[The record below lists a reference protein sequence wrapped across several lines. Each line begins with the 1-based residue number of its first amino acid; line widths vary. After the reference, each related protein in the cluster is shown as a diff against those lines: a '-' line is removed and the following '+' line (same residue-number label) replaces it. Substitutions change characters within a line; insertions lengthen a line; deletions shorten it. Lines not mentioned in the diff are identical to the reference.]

1 MATVLG
7 VSSGLTAQKNDEINK
22 KAAEIVS
29 KMTLAE
35 KVGQTAQISIDLVIK
50 GKDTPPTSTLE
61 MDMDKLRE
69 AIVKY
74 HVGSILNSPNTR
86 ARTPE
91 WWTKAVEQM
100 QSVAMNE
107 TRVKVPI
114 IYGLDQI
121 HGATYTAGSTM
132 FPQEITVAASW
143 NPAHA
148 RKMGEI
154 TAYETRASNVPW
166 TFSPVLDLGLDPRFS
181 RQYEGFGE
189 DPYVGSVF
197 GRELI
202 KGYEGDDNNI
212 GNPHKVAACM
222 KHFLGYSAPISGKD
236 RTPSYIPDNV
246 LREYHVPA
254 FQAAVDAGVH
264 TVMINSGII
273 NNVPVHASYELL
285 TTLLRKEMG
294 FEGMIV
300 TDWEDINKLYSRDK
314 MVTSIK
320 EAIKTGI
327 NAGIDMSMIPIA
339 YKEYCQLLTEL
350 VNEGQVPMS
359 RLDDAATR
367 VVALKLKLN
376 LFDVPNTDRKD
387 YPEFNSKAYQQA
399 SYDAAADGITLL
411 KNAGN
416 VLPLKKG
423 VKILIAGP
431 NAVSKRSLNGGW
443 TFSWQGEKIDEFSD
457 KYHNLL
463 DAIRLKFGKE
473 NVSYV
478 PGVSYTNETK
488 WDTEHKDKYDEAI
501 AAAKNVDY
509 IVLCLGENSYC
520 EKPGD
525 LNDLYLNELQTELA
539 QEMLKL
545 NKKVILVLSEGRPRL
560 ISKFSSKLDA
570 IVQTY
575 LPGVYGA
582 DALADILAGDVNPS
596 GKLPYTYP
604 AFPNSLVPYY
614 HKYAEEQVNTDAAYN
629 YEGDYNFEYPFGY
642 GLSYTT
648 FAYSNPRIN
657 KAELPLGSNEDILI
671 SIDVT
676 NTGNRE
682 GKEVVQ
688 LYSSDLYASLVP
700 DMKRLRRFEKITL
713 KAGETKTVAF
723 KLNVNDLSFI
733 NLDNKRVVEPGDF
746 VFQVGSSSDDAANKI
761 AFTVK

>member
-1 MATVLG
+1 MATALG
-7 VSSGLTAQKNDEINK
+7 VTSGLTAQNNNDINK

-35 KVGQTAQISIDLVIK
+35 KVGQTAQISIDLVTK
-50 GKDTPPTSTLE
+50 GTDTPPTSTLE
-61 MDMDKLRE
+61 IDIDKLRE
-69 AIVKY
+69 AIVEY

-86 ARTPE
+86 ARTSE
-91 WWTKAVEQM
+91 WWTKAVEQI
-100 QSVAMNE
+100 QNVAMKE
-107 TRVKVPI
+107 TRVKVPV

-132 FPQEITVAASW
+132 FPQEIAIAASW
-143 NPAHA
+143 NPIHA
-148 RKMGEI
+148 RRMGEI

-166 TFSPVLDLGLDPRFS
+166 NFSPVLDLGLDPRFP

-189 DPYVGSVF
+189 DPYVGAVF

-212 GNPHKVAACM
+212 ANPTKVAACM

-236 RTPSYIPDNV
+236 RTPAYIPDNV
-246 LREYHVPA
+246 LREYHIPA

-285 TTLLRKEMG
+285 TTLLRDEMG
-294 FEGMIV
+294 FQGMIV

-314 MVTSIK
+314 MVPSIK
-320 EAIKTGI
+320 EAIKAGI

-339 YKEYCQLLTEL
+339 YKEYCQLLIEL
-350 VNEGQVPMS
+350 VNEGQVAMS

-376 LFDVPNTDRKD
+376 LFDVPNTYRKD
-387 YPEFNSKAYQQA
+387 YPEFNSRAYQQA
-399 SYDAAADGITLL
+399 SYDAAADGVTLL
-411 KNAGN
+411 KNEGN
-416 VLPLKKG
+416 ILPLKKG
-423 VKILIAGP
+423 VKILVTGP

-443 TFSWQGEKIDEFSD
+443 TFSWQGEKIDEFASQ
-457 KYHNLL
+457 YHNLL

-473 NVSYV
+473 NISYV
-478 PGVSYTNETK
+478 PGVSYTDETK
-488 WDTEHKDKYDEAI
+488 WDTEHKDRFDEAI

-545 NKKVILVLSEGRPRL
+545 GKKVILVLSEGRPRL
-560 ISKFSSKLDA
+560 ISKFSSRLDA

-575 LPGVYGA
+575 LPGIYGA

-642 GLSYTT
+642 GLSYTS
-648 FAYSNPRIN
+648 FAYANAKIN
-657 KAELPLGSNEDILI
+657 KAELFANSTDDILV

-676 NTGNRE
+676 NTGKIE

-700 DMKRLRRFEKITL
+700 DVKRLRRFEKVEL
-713 KAGETKTVAF
+713 KAGETKTVTF

-733 NLDNKRVVEPGDF
+733 NLQNKRVVEPGDF
-746 VFQVGSSSDDAANKI
+746 VFQIGSSSDDTKNTI
-761 AFTVK
+761 SFTLK